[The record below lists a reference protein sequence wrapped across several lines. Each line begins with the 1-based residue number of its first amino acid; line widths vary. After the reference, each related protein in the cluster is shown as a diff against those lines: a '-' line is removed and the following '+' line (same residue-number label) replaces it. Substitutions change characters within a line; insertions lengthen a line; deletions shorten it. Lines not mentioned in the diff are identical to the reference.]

1 MVVRT
6 LALCLL
12 SCTAWFFVAASGC
25 TNGTTPDCEA
35 GCGPGIDEDAAEGS
49 TDIASDIADVST
61 EQ

>member
-1 MVVRT
+1 MVVRA

-12 SCTAWFFVAASGC
+12 SCSVWLVVAASGC

-35 GCGPGIDEDAAEGS
+35 GCGPVLDEDAAEGS
-49 TDIASDIADVST
+49 TDVASDIADVST